1 MFDTNLTIYNIYRD
15 YQNDKRVYHRT
26 NLHGVNWQGKN
37 VQNLS
42 DKEIESAD
50 YSNVYIPETVVADE
64 GKVFCT
70 PEEWSAKGTDRS
82 GRFTFQKND
91 IVVPGNIDFDIT
103 CEEGAREKDLFER
116 FPALRVFEITPCFFG
131 SEADHW
137 KIGAK

>member
-1 MFDTNLTIYNIYRD
+1 MFDTNLTIYNVYRD
-15 YQNDKRVYHRT
+15 YQNDQREYHRT

-42 DKEIESAD
+42 NKEIESAD
-50 YSNVYIPETVVADE
+50 YTNVYIPETVVADK

-91 IVVPGNIDFDIT
+91 IVVLGNIDFDIT
-103 CEEGAREKDLFER
+103 GEEGAREKDLFER

-131 SEADHW
+131 AEADHW

>member
-42 DKEIESAD
+42 NKEIESAD
-50 YSNVYIPETVVADE
+50 YSNVYIPETVVADK

-70 PEEWSAKGTDRS
+70 PEEWSAQGTDRS
-82 GRFTFQKND
+82 GRLK
-91 IVVPGNIDFDIT
+91 
-103 CEEGAREKDLFER
+103 
-116 FPALRVFEITPCFFG
+116 
-131 SEADHW
+131 
-137 KIGAK
+137 

>member
-42 DKEIESAD
+42 NKEIESAD
-50 YSNVYIPETVVADE
+50 YTNVYIPETVVADR

-103 CEEGAREKDLFER
+103 GEEGAREKDFFER
-116 FPALRVFEITPCFFG
+116 FPALRIFEITLCFFG

>member
-1 MFDTNLTIYNIYRD
+1 MFDTNLTIYNVYRD
-15 YQNDKRVYHRT
+15 YQNDQREYHRT

-42 DKEIESAD
+42 NKEIESAD
-50 YSNVYIPETVVADE
+50 YTNVYIPETVVADK

-91 IVVPGNIDFDIT
+91 IVVLGNIDFDIT
-103 CEEGAREKDLFER
+103 GEEGAREKDLFER
-116 FPALRVFEITPCFFG
+116 FPALRIFEITPCFFG

>member
-50 YSNVYIPETVVADE
+50 YTNVYIPETVVADE

-70 PEEWSAKGTDRS
+70 PEEWSAKSTDRS

-103 CEEGAREKDLFER
+103 GEEGAREKDLFER

>member
-1 MFDTNLTIYNIYRD
+1 MFDTNLTIYNVYRD

-42 DKEIESAD
+42 NKEIESAD
-50 YSNVYIPETVVADE
+50 YSNVYIPETVVADK

-91 IVVPGNIDFDIT
+91 IVVPGNIDLDIT
-103 CEEGAREKDLFER
+103 GEEGAREKDLFER

>member
-42 DKEIESAD
+42 NKEIESAD
-50 YSNVYIPETVVADE
+50 YSNVYIPETVVADK

-91 IVVPGNIDFDIT
+91 IVVLGNIDFDIT
-103 CEEGAREKDLFER
+103 GEEGAREKDLFER

>member
-15 YQNDKRVYHRT
+15 YQNDQREYHRT

-42 DKEIESAD
+42 NKEIESAD
-50 YSNVYIPETVVADE
+50 YTNVYIPETVVADE

-70 PEEWSAKGTDRS
+70 PEEWSAKSTDRS

-103 CEEGAREKDLFER
+103 GEEGAREKDLFER

-131 SEADHW
+131 AEADHW

>member
-15 YQNDKRVYHRT
+15 YQNDQREYHRT

-42 DKEIESAD
+42 NKEIESAD
-50 YSNVYIPETVVADE
+50 YTNIYIPETVVADK
-64 GKVFCT
+64 GKVFCA

-91 IVVPGNIDFDIT
+91 IVVPGNINFDIT
-103 CEEGAREKDLFER
+103 GEEGAREKDFFER
-116 FPALRVFEITPCFFG
+116 FPALRIFEIIPCFFG